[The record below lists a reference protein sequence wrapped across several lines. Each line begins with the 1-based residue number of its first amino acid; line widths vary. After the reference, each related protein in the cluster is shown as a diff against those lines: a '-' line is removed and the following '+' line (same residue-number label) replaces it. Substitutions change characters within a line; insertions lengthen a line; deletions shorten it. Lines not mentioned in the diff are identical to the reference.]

1 MAGTVPR
8 WVATDSSGYI
18 IAALPSLIPDGPLR
32 RTMGRYESQTFQ
44 LVVTPQT
51 DPSWMAATREGAG
64 ALIAYVGEP
73 GAERVIW
80 GGIVLKRERG
90 LDNRVKLTAVTPEG
104 YLDGRYTGDYSVTG
118 RDQNLIASD
127 LIGKAALGHASAPGS
142 GGWPFTVRVVGGAG
156 VARDRTYADK
166 DDKTLFSAL
175 DQLSGAGS
183 ESGAA
188 GPQWMTGWEWQHG
201 PDRIVVVATVGTR
214 VGAAKTAGL
223 SAPVAFTPGMMTTA
237 SHVADYSPGNGG
249 NVVTA
254 VSSGE
259 GEDRPQQTAGVY
271 QPGRPVWEVRFTPS
285 TSITNLATLL
295 GHATE
300 RLGTIANGSQVITC
314 TLARAGAPRVGID
327 WDLGD
332 DADVTIDG
340 PLFPEPITTTAQIVG
355 YDLDADSITPYLAQ
369 DGGF

>member
-1 MAGTVPR
+1 MTVPR

-32 RTMGRYESQTFQ
+32 CTMGRYESQTFQ

-51 DPSWMAATREGAG
+51 DPSWLSATREGAG

-73 GAERVIW
+73 GAEQVVW
-80 GGIVLKRERG
+80 GGIVLQRERNLG
-90 LDNRVKLTAVTPEG
+90 NRVKLTAATPEV

-118 RDQNLIASD
+118 RDQNLIVSD
-127 LIGKAALGHASAPGS
+127 LIGKAAGGHASASGS
-142 GGWPFTVRVVGGAG
+142 GGWPFTVRVVGSAG
-156 VARDRTYADK
+156 TARDRTYTDK
-166 DDKTLFSAL
+166 DDKTLYSAL
-175 DQLSGAGS
+175 DDLAGADG
-183 ESGAA
+183 
-188 GPQWMTGWEWQHG
+188 GPQWMTGWEWQHN
-201 PDRIVVVATVGTR
+201 PERIVAVATVGTR
-214 VGAAKTAGL
+214 VGRAKTAGL
-223 SAPVAFTPGMMTTA
+223 SAPVSFTTRMMTDA
-237 SHVADYSPGNGG
+237 AHVSNYSPGAGG

-259 GEDRPQQTAGVY
+259 GDARPQQTAGVF
-271 QPGRPVWEVRFTPS
+271 QQGRPVWEVRFTPS
-285 TSITNLATLL
+285 TSITKLSTLL
-295 GHATE
+295 GHATA
-300 RLGTIANGSQVITC
+300 RLGTIANGSQVISC

-340 PLFPEPITTTAQIVG
+340 PLFAEPITTTGQIIG
-355 YDLDADSITPYLAQ
+355 YDLDADTITPFLAQ